1 MAKWKYKL
9 STGAALRTAIDD
21 NNNEETLQ
29 RLKKCYEE
37 IHKLMSDVYEE
48 EDLYED
54 LSEIDNQLDNLE
66 NYEDYDMT
74 LQDCEDEINY
84 LLSDFYDFCDNNRIW
99 VGLNF

>member
-1 MAKWKYKL
+1 MTKWKCKL

-21 NNNEETLQ
+21 DNNEEILQ

-37 IHKLMSDVYEE
+37 IYKLMPNVYE

-74 LQDCEDEINY
+74 LQDCEHAINY
-84 LLSDFYDFCDNNRIW
+84 LLSNFYDFCDNNLVW

>member
-1 MAKWKYKL
+1 MTKWKCKL

-21 NNNEETLQ
+21 DNNEEILQ

-37 IHKLMSDVYEE
+37 IHKLMPNVYE

-74 LQDCEDEINY
+74 LQDCEHAINY
-84 LLSDFYDFCDNNRIW
+84 LLSNFYNFCDNNLIW

>member
-1 MAKWKYKL
+1 MTKWKCKL

-21 NNNEETLQ
+21 DNNEEILQ

-37 IHKLMSDVYEE
+37 IYKLMPNVYE

-74 LQDCEDEINY
+74 LQDCEHAINY
-84 LLSDFYDFCDNNRIW
+84 LLSNFYDFCDNNLIW